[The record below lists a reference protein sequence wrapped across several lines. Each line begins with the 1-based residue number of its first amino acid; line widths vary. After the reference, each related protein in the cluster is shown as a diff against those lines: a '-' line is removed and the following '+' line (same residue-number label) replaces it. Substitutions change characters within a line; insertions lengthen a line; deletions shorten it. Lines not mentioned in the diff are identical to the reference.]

1 MSIKHKLLKRL
12 LGVVLLLNIFPILIG
27 IIDDRS
33 KTRKTFIERYIT
45 VIQIE
50 FVVLAALVVMTS
62 VVFLI
67 VWCFGGLESDD
78 VDDSLPA

>member
-12 LGVVLLLNIFPILIG
+12 LGVVLLLDIFPILIG
-27 IIDDRS
+27 ITDDRN
-33 KTRKTFIERYIT
+33 KTGKTFIERYIT
-45 VIQIE
+45 VIQFE
-50 FVVLAALVVMTS
+50 FVVVAAAVVIAS

-67 VWCFGGLESDD
+67 VWCFGGFEYEY